1 MVVTSSV
8 RLAGVLLV
16 FSFLVVPAAVAA
28 LLAGGR
34 GDTARHRLGGG
45 RGGERGRPV
54 RVVPNGICPPG
65 ATIVAAFG
73 VALALTAVA
82 RGAGAAAAAVRRRG
96 ARALR
101 PAAIVVGAAI
111 ALAGALLMALPG
123 LDHVWL
129 DAVEAVVPGAQ
140 EAFLTPSERS
150 VRRGSLDAIA
160 RSEAMLDAAG
170 ALQQAARWGKCPLD
184 ETQRERIAQ
193 FLAGRRELAAGDRMC
208 YGRFAPMPDSG
219 SAGGWASRWSYSAS
233 PPARSR
239 GVRAP

>member
-1 MVVTSSV
+1 M
-8 RLAGVLLV
+8 AGLV
-16 FSFLVVPAAVAA
+16 ASWAWDLPTGPA
-28 LLAGGR
+28 
-34 GDTARHRLGGG
+34 
-45 RGGERGRPV
+45 
-54 RVVPNGICPPG
+54 
-65 ATIVAAFG
+65 IVAAFG
-73 VALALTAVA
+73 AAIALTAVA

-170 ALQQAARWGKCPLD
+170 ALQQAARWGTRPLD

-193 FLAGRRELAAGDRMC
+193 FLAGRRELAAGDRMVLRTLRAHARQRQRWWL
-208 YGRFAPMPDSG
+208 GVPMVVLG
-219 SAGGWASRWSYSAS
+219 LAAGALAWR
-233 PPARSR
+233 ARSVKT
-239 GVRAP
+239 G